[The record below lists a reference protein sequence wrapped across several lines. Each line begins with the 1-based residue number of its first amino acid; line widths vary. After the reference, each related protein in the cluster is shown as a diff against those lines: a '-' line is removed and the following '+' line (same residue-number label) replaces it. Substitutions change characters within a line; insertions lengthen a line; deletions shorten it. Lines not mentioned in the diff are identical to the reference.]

1 MTTFSYVAVE
11 PSGKKVSGTITAPD
25 RNGAIS
31 SILAEGRFVL
41 DLRESAT
48 PSQPGAPRAIT
59 GRASRADLALFTR
72 RLADLAAAGLPLD
85 RAIQVVGEQSE
96 SPALTRVAEEALED
110 VRGGLPV
117 SQALAK
123 FPKFF
128 SPIFTETL
136 RAGEAS
142 GQFAEVAA
150 RLADFQER
158 EVTRRSQIV
167 SALIYPA
174 VLTTVAAG
182 VIVFLLTFVLP
193 RLSVVFK
200 DLGTDLPASTRL
212 LLDFTDFL
220 SANWMFIVGVVV
232 GAFVFY
238 RAAVLSEQGAIMR
251 DRALLKL
258 PAAGKI
264 VGKAVISR
272 FSRVLSTLIYGGVPI
287 LESLRLSGMASG
299 NRLIQ
304 SVADDVAIQV
314 RDGEALHHAMSS
326 TGAFP
331 PVLTHMVAIGEET
344 GDLPTMLSRVADSLD
359 FEVDTGV
366 RRMTAMFEPLIVVV
380 MGVFVGFVV
389 LSVMLP
395 IFEAQNLVK

>member
-41 DLRESAT
+41 DLRESSAPT
-48 PSQPGAPRAIT
+48 HPGAPRAIT

-96 SPALTRVAEEALED
+96 SPALMRVAEGALED

-220 SANWMFIVGVVV
+220 SANWMLIVGVVV

-251 DRALLKL
+251 DRVLLRL

-304 SVADDVAIQV
+304 SVADDVATQV

>member
-11 PSGKKVSGTITAPD
+11 PSGKKVTGTITAPD

-41 DLRESAT
+41 DLRESSAPT
-48 PSQPGAPRAIT
+48 KPGVPRAIT

-96 SPALTRVAEEALED
+96 SPALMRVAEEALED

-220 SANWMFIVGVVV
+220 SANWMLIVGVIV
-232 GAFVFY
+232 GATVFY

-251 DRALLKL
+251 DRLLLRL
-258 PAAGKI
+258 PAAGKV

-304 SVADDVAIQV
+304 SVAEEVATQV
-314 RDGEALHHAMSS
+314 RDGEALHNAMSS